1 MPKHFGDLCKR
12 GAAADHLC
20 SQTVTKQMCGT
31 SSGALDPSSR
41 KRGAN
46 DVSHRGRTGETTVG
60 RIYAPENT
68 PAPISRVVL
77 AKVLGQRLPNISYQR
92 QWLDHTT
99 LAANHDF
106 PGPPMNVVKFEHN
119 DLPGSQPESG
129 EQQ

>member
-1 MPKHFGDLCKR
+1 
-12 GAAADHLC
+12 
-20 SQTVTKQMCGT
+20 MCGT